1 MHEELREKA
10 EKKVKAKTT
19 IYILATVFTFASSIL
34 VVLGQILPDV
44 AIWFW
49 LAIACMMLTLGF
61 LYFFLI
67 LLPYNMLSKEWQ
79 EYEIEK
85 ELASMQR
92 PRTSI
97 LPDAD
102 DLSEEDRLELKEL
115 DRLKRKWGQE

>member
-1 MHEELREKA
+1 MQETLREKA

-34 VVLGQILPDV
+34 LILGQILPEV

-67 LLPYNMLSKEWQ
+67 LLPYNILSKEWQ
-79 EYEIEK
+79 EFEIEK
-85 ELASMQR
+85 EVSRMRQQR
-92 PRTSI
+92 KVFSSNSE
-97 LPDAD
+97 

-115 DRLKRKWGQE
+115 ERLQQKWGQD